1 MYIEVCGFL
10 FSSFFFFVLP
20 GDWMNTSAGVAF
32 APHVITIGVGEV
44 AHVLS
49 NFLDI

>member
-1 MYIEVCGFL
+1 
-10 FSSFFFFVLP
+10 
-20 GDWMNTSAGVAF
+20 MNSSAGVAF

-44 AHVLS
+44 AYVLS